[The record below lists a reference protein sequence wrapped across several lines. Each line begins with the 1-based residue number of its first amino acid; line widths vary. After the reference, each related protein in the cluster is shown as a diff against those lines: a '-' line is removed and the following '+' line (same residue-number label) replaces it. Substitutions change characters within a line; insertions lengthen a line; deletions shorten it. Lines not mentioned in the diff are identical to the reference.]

1 MILQVIDV
9 ARAAG
14 FVGLDIEH
22 VGLAFVIV
30 IVEGIWILMLAPNV
44 KLFHVINVNVSDVVA
59 DTILLPAAIVTFLNM
74 FGWGVIVKVPEA
86 IPNPL
91 LEIDRLIDRGDVS
104 IRQLTGNLKT
114 IELHR
119 SKFKYLMKK
128 EKNGISLL

>member
-1 MILQVIDV
+1 VILQVIDV

-104 IRQLTGNLKT
+104 IRQLTG
-114 IELHR
+114 
-119 SKFKYLMKK
+119 KFENYRAAPF
-128 EKNGISLL
+128 EI